1 MPRLEEFSVRPADP
15 FHPHARRRRAWTVV
29 FAMAATLLFLTA
41 AFFRTQILRNYDFT
55 LRADDNRLRVEP
67 IPAPRGTVFDRDG
80 QIVAETVTG
89 YSLLVEPG
97 DPDAVHERVMT
108 AVTLLGLDTA
118 AVERVVERAAT
129 SRGAPVVLVPSLS
142 FEQVSILEE
151 RRSQLA
157 GLLLETRPVRRYPAG
172 PPVAHIVGY
181 VLEIDDRELQSR
193 EWEGYRAG
201 QLIGK
206 SGVERQYERS
216 MGGKAGSYF
225 VEVDARGR
233 VIGRFAERISTPP
246 EAGGDIH
253 LTLDLDLQRYAHQIF
268 PEGMRGSIVAM
279 APSTG
284 EVLALYSAPTYDPNV
299 FVGGVSG
306 RDWQQLNVDPSRPLL
321 NRAIAGIYPPGSTWK
336 LATAMVGL
344 EKGAIT
350 PEQTMPLACTG
361 GMSYAGRYS
370 RCWKRE
376 GHGRQNLVQA
386 VANSCNVYFYQLGI
400 RIGLRDLTAQGT
412 RLGFSRRTGIDLPG
426 ERPGTFPDG
435 SDWYVNRFGW
445 RPQPSEVM
453 NVSIGQGPNSQTP
466 LRMAQF
472 FSAIAGD
479 GTARQPH
486 LLAGVQTPVETDLM
500 VSRSTLLAA
509 REGLARVMEGGTAS
523 RSRLVRWRVYGKTGT
538 AQNSEDPERHHAWF
552 TGFGGPRGGEPEI
565 AVAVIV
571 EFGESGSGVAAPL
584 ASQIIDFYLN
594 KKYGFPNPELA
605 EANPVRA
612 GATRG

>member
-29 FAMAATLLFLTA
+29 FAMMATLLFLTA

-97 DPDAVHERVMT
+97 EPDVVRQRVMT

-118 AVERVVERAAT
+118 AVDDLVERAAR
-129 SRGAPVVLVPSLS
+129 SRGEPVVLVPSLS

-201 QLIGK
+201 QVIGK

-216 MGGKAGSYF
+216 IGGRAGSYF

-246 EAGGDIH
+246 EAGDDVH

-279 APSTG
+279 APTTG

-306 RDWQQLNVDPSRPLL
+306 RDWQRLNVDPARPLL

-344 EKGAIT
+344 EKGAIA
-350 PEQTMPLACTG
+350 PERMPLACTG
-361 GMSYAGRYS
+361 GMRTPAATRAAGSARGTAGRTWCRPS
-370 RCWKRE
+370 PTPATSTSTSSASASGCASSPR
-376 GHGRQNLVQA
+376 GNA
-386 VANSCNVYFYQLGI
+386 A
-400 RIGLRDLTAQGT
+400 GLRAPHRHRPPGRAPRHLSR
-412 RLGFSRRTGIDLPG
+412 RLGLVRQPLRLASAAQRGDERLH
-426 ERPGTFPDG
+426 RPGTQLADAAADG
-435 SDWYVNRFGW
+435 AVL
-445 RPQPSEVM
+445 
-453 NVSIGQGPNSQTP
+453 
-466 LRMAQF
+466 LRL
-472 FSAIAGD
+472 AGD

-500 VSRSTLLAA
+500 VSRPTLLAA

-538 AQNSEDPERHHAWF
+538 AQNSEDAQRHHAWF
-552 TGFGGPRGGEPEI
+552 TGFGGPRDGEPEI

-571 EFGESGSGVAAPL
+571 EFGESGSGMAAPL